1 MPSPV
6 PRLIARSIMSLG
18 VLWARAETIALRS
31 RALLAGSPPPVLAA
45 IVISRANLLKSVA
58 RFVSIAPL
66 KCLTLDHLLCPAMRW
81 EFCEVAG
88 QTCALLEPESLEGMV
103 NEEA

>member
-1 MPSPV
+1 M
-6 PRLIARSIMSLG
+6 ARSMMSFG

-31 RALLAGSPPPVLAA
+31 RALPAGSPPPVLAA

-66 KCLTLDHLLCPAMRW
+66 VCLTLDHLLCPAMLW
-81 EFCEVAG
+81 EFFESCRTDLG
-88 QTCALLEPESLEGMV
+88 SFCEPESLERNV
-103 NEEA
+103 IEEAN

>member
-1 MPSPV
+1 M
-6 PRLIARSIMSLG
+6 ARSMMSFG

-31 RALLAGSPPPVLAA
+31 RALPAGSPPPVFAA
-45 IVISRANLLKSVA
+45 MVISRANLLKSAA

-81 EFCEVAG
+81 DSKSCRTDLDGAARPPYQLRFILG
-88 QTCALLEPESLEGMV
+88 GFPGGP
-103 NEEA
+103 